1 MKICRLYF
9 EIFLYYAQ
17 IEYNKQGRL
26 KTGLRYRKTDPLRSD
41 KPLWFI
47 VD

>member
-1 MKICRLYF
+1 
-9 EIFLYYAQ
+9 
-17 IEYNKQGRL
+17 